1 MRIGE
6 RLSSAFRR
14 SVGREGGVQVSP
26 ALALAAACVAV
37 ALRELIKLI

>member
-1 MRIGE
+1 MRIHD

-14 SVGREGGVQVSP
+14 NGGREGIGQVSP

-37 ALRELIKLI
+37 ALHELIKLL